1 MIAESLPTASLPS
14 TDAIEPIDSIPE
26 NLDRV
31 HARIREVA
39 VDAGRSADDV
49 TLIAVS
55 KTHDAKVIEQ
65 VLTAGQRKFGENRIQ
80 EAEGKWP
87 ALKAKVPECELHL
100 IGPLQTN
107 KVKEAVSLFDVIQ
120 TLNRSKLAR
129 ALAKEID
136 NQNRPIECFVQV
148 NTGEERQKSG
158 VIPRAADDFIR
169 SCRDEFSLDVTGL
182 MCIPPADEEPS
193 LHFALLRTIAKRN
206 GLAKLSMGMSADFEI
221 AIAFGATHV
230 RVGTAIFGVRKN
242 RANRPRQLGPV
253 DIHLS
258 ARRQPARCTIAAK
271 LVSVFLYLVAMRR
284 NCLRSQKK
292 FSTRWRHLY
301 IAKSHGIERTRSALG
316 GVQRD

>member
-242 RANRPRQLGPV
+242 GQTDPAN
-253 DIHLS
+253 
-258 ARRQPARCTIAAK
+258 
-271 LVSVFLYLVAMRR
+271 
-284 NCLRSQKK
+284 
-292 FSTRWRHLY
+292 
-301 IAKSHGIERTRSALG
+301 
-316 GVQRD
+316 